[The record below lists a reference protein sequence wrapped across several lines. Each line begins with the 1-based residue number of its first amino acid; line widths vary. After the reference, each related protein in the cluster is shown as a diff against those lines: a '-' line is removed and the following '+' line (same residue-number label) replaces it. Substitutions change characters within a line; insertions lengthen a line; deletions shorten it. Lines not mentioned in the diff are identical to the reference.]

1 MVYWRVPPV
10 ERAVGVFERQ
20 INDRNRLG
28 EEFTMA
34 KKKGDRIV
42 VKLRST
48 ETGHVYWTEKNR
60 RNDQGR
66 LELKKFDPVLRKHA
80 VYREQR

>member
-1 MVYWRVPPV
+1 MLVAAVNPEGAWRALVLDDCLSSTSG
-10 ERAVGVFERQ
+10 R
-20 INDRNRLG
+20 DRP
-28 EEFTMA
+28 MA

-42 VKLRST
+42 IKLRST
-48 ETGHVYWTEKNR
+48 ESGHVYWTEKNR

-66 LELKKFDPVLRKHA
+66 LELKKFDPVLRKVA

>member
-1 MVYWRVPPV
+1 
-10 ERAVGVFERQ
+10 
-20 INDRNRLG
+20 
-28 EEFTMA
+28 MA

-48 ETGHVYWTEKNR
+48 ESGHVYWTEKNR
-60 RNDQGR
+60 RNDQSR

>member
-1 MVYWRVPPV
+1 MVPPAH
-10 ERAVGVFERQ
+10 RAVGVFTHQ
-20 INDRNRLG
+20 IYDRKRVG
-28 EEFTMA
+28 EENNMA

-42 VKLRST
+42 VKLRSL

-66 LELKKFDPVLRKHA
+66 LELKKFDPVIRKHA